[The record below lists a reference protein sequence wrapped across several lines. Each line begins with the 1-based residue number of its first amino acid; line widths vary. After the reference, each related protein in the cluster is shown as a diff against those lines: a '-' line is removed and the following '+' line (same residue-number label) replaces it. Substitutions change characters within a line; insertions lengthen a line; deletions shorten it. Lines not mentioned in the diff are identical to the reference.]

1 MKRNGECVLENTVLI
16 GTIPSQRGSCMSK
29 AVGASQAIQWRG
41 DQRQRRITMTKLN
54 RIAGAAGVLAV
65 ALMAASVPLK
75 SASADNDN
83 WGRHRNWNGDWN
95 SGGSFY
101 FNTGPGYY
109 YSPPPTYYY
118 PPPP

>member
-1 MKRNGECVLENTVLI
+1 
-16 GTIPSQRGSCMSK
+16 
-29 AVGASQAIQWRG
+29 
-41 DQRQRRITMTKLN
+41 MTKLN
-54 RIAGAAGVLAV
+54 RIAGAAGVLVV

-118 PPPP
+118 PPPVYYYPPQPYYYGPSFGFSVRVR

>member
-1 MKRNGECVLENTVLI
+1 M
-16 GTIPSQRGSCMSK
+16 
-29 AVGASQAIQWRG
+29 A
-41 DQRQRRITMTKLN
+41 KLN
-54 RIAGAAGVLAV
+54 RIAGAAAVFAV

-83 WGRHRNWNGDWN
+83 WGRHSQWSNNWG

-109 YSPPPTYYY
+109 YTPAPTYYYPPPTYYY
-118 PPPP
+118 PPPAYYYPAPSYGPSFGFSVRVR